1 MSTNVIRK
9 IVFLTGTRADF
20 GKLKP
25 LMLKLQDDEIFEV
38 HIFVTGMHMLSRYG
52 STWEEIRKVG
62 FKNLYKFINQNASD
76 SMDQILAKTVAGLAD
91 YVKETAPDM
100 LIVHGDRVEAL
111 AGAIVGALNNILV
124 SHIEGGEVSG
134 TIDELIRH
142 AVSKLSHMHFVA
154 NETAKKRLTQLGE
167 VTDCIHVIGS
177 PDIDVMNSSSLPDI
191 EGLRMYYEFDFHNY
205 AILLFHPVT
214 TELADLR
221 RHVRILVDQVLA
233 SGLNYIVIY
242 PNNDPGNEIIFEEY
256 VRLQKNPKMK
266 IYPSMRFE
274 YFLTALKN
282 ATFIIGNSSAGIREA
297 PHFGVPAINLGTRQ
311 NNRVKCDL
319 VLDVEIEPDAIGRA
333 LLRSSTLPRDPITFF
348 GDGNSADSFNEIVKN
363 PSFWSR
369 KTQKYFVDQ
378 EMNELG
384 KVV

>member
-1 MSTNVIRK
+1 MSTNEIRK

-25 LMLKLQDDEIFEV
+25 LMLKLQDGEIFEV

-62 FKNLYKFINQNASD
+62 FKNIHKFINQNITD
-76 SMDQILAKTVAGLAD
+76 SMDHILAKTVSGLAD
-91 YVKETAPDM
+91 YVKETTPDM
-100 LIVHGDRVEAL
+100 LIIHGDRVEAL
-111 AGAIVGALNNILV
+111 AGAIVGSLNNILV

-142 AVSKLSHMHFVA
+142 ATSKLSHVHFVA
-154 NETAKKRLTQLGE
+154 NDIAKNRLVQLGE
-167 VTDCIHVIGS
+167 VKDSIHVIGS
-177 PDIDVMNSSSLPDI
+177 PDIDVMNSSSLPTI
-191 EGLRMYYEFDFHNY
+191 EITKQYYNFDFNNY

-214 TELADLR
+214 TELYDLR
-221 RHVRILVDQVLA
+221 LHIRILVDQVLA

-242 PNNDPGNEIIFEEY
+242 PNNDTGTEIIFEEY
-256 VRLQKNPKMK
+256 LRFQNNPKIK
-266 IYPSMRFE
+266 VYPSMRFE

-282 ATFIIGNSSAGIREA
+282 AEFIIGNSSAGIREA

-319 VLDVEIEPDAIGRA
+319 VLDVQIEQGAISGAIMQSR
-333 LLRSSTLPRDPITFF
+333 TLPRQVTALF
-348 GDGNSADSFNEIVKN
+348 GNGNSAESFYEIVKH
-363 PSFWSR
+363 PSFWNR
-369 KTQKYFVDQ
+369 NTQKFFVDRA
-378 EMNELG
+378 MI
-384 KVV
+384 

>member
-1 MSTNVIRK
+1 MVDKNIRRV
-9 IVFLTGTRADF
+9 VFLTGTRADF
-20 GKLKP
+20 GKLKS
-25 LMLKLQDDEIFEV
+25 LMLKLQNDEMFEV

-62 FKNLYKFINQNASD
+62 FKNIYKFINQNSSD
-76 SMDQILAKTVAGLAD
+76 SMDHILSKTVAGLSD
-91 YVKETAPDM
+91 YVKETVPDM

-142 AVSKLSHMHFVA
+142 ATSKLSHIHFVA
-154 NETAKKRLTQLGE
+154 NDTAKKRLTQLGE
-167 VTDCIHVIGS
+167 VTDSIHVIGS

-191 EGLRMYYEFDFHNY
+191 EGVRRYYEFDFHNY

-214 TELADLR
+214 TELGDLR
-221 RHVRILVDQVLA
+221 RHVRILVNQILT

-242 PNNDPGNEIIFEEY
+242 PNNDPGTEIIFEEY
-256 VRLQKNPKMK
+256 VRLQNNPKMK

-319 VLDVEIEPDAIGRA
+319 VLDAEIEPEAISRA
-333 LLRSSTLPRDPITFF
+333 LMRSITLPRDPSTFF
-348 GDGNSADSFNEIVKN
+348 GNGNSAESFNEIVKS

-378 EMNELG
+378 EMNQLG
-384 KVV
+384 K

>member
-1 MSTNVIRK
+1 MPNNK
-9 IVFLTGTRADF
+9 ISKVVFLTGTRADF
-20 GKLKP
+20 GKLKA
-25 LMLKLQDDEIFEV
+25 LMLKLQDDEMFEV

-52 STWEEIRKVG
+52 STWEEIRKIG
-62 FKNLYKFINQNASD
+62 FENIYKFINQNASD
-76 SMDQILAKTVAGLAD
+76 SMDHILAKTVTGLAD

-154 NETAKKRLTQLGE
+154 NDTAKKRLTQMGE
-167 VTDCIHVIGS
+167 IIDSIHVIGS
-177 PDIDVMNSSSLPDI
+177 PDIDIMNSSSLPNI
-191 EGLRMYYEFDFHNY
+191 ERVRQYYDFDFHDY

-214 TELADLR
+214 TELGDLR
-221 RHVRILVDQVLA
+221 RHISILVDQVLA

-242 PNNDPGNEIIFEEY
+242 PNNDPGTEIIFEEY
-256 VRLQKNPKMK
+256 ARLQNNPKMK

-282 ATFIIGNSSAGIREA
+282 ADFIIGNSSAGVREA
-297 PHFGVPAINLGTRQ
+297 AHFGVPAINLGTRQ

-319 VLDVEIEPDAIGRA
+319 VLDAEIEPEAIARA
-333 LLRSSTLPRDPITFF
+333 LMRSRTVPRHSSTFF
-348 GDGNSADSFNEIVKN
+348 GNGNSAESFYAIVKS
-363 PSFWSR
+363 PSFWSP
-369 KTQKYFVDQ
+369 KAQKYFVDQ
-378 EMNELG
+378 EMKELG
-384 KVV
+384 K